1 MAEKQLQSTL
11 AAAAFQKQWFGDLRR
26 RVFDE
31 RRPYALIQADVPFEL
46 FDLLE
51 IPAVSNQWW
60 SSLVAAKR
68 QAPAFLAAMTADGI
82 PDQLCRYC
90 SLGLATTRYAEAGEA
105 PWGGLPAPR
114 LLCARLTCDCIH
126 RVFSLWAEAF
136 GAELF
141 EIEHPGATELPPRWW
156 ELTRHRWRE
165 LIEPH
170 RLEVRHGDAR
180 APHRAARVDRRAAP
194 RPSCNCASA
203 SRASI
208 GKRRYSTRP
217 GS

>member
-11 AAAAFQKQWFGDLRR
+11 AATSFQKQWFGDLRR

-46 FDLLE
+46 FDLLD

-68 QAPAFLAAMTADGI
+68 QAPAFLDAMAADGV

-90 SLGLATTRYAEAGEA
+90 SLGLATTRYAKAGEA
-105 PWGGLPAPR
+105 PWGGLPQPR

-126 RVFSLWAEAF
+126 RVSRS
-136 GAELF
+136 G
-141 EIEHPGATELPPRWW
+141 
-156 ELTRHRWRE
+156 
-165 LIEPH
+165 
-170 RLEVRHGDAR
+170 
-180 APHRAARVDRRAAP
+180 P
-194 RPSCNCASA
+194 RPSTPSSSRSTTPA
-203 SRASI
+203 RASC
-208 GKRRYSTRP
+208 RRA
-217 GS
+217 GN